1 MGRDAGRH
9 ADRDA
14 LGPVY
19 EQVRDPHRKYQR
31 FFFRLVKVGA
41 EIDHIFIQIRKA
53 YFLRKLCQP
62 GLRVTHGRGAVPL
75 DRTEVSVAVHQD
87 LPFLEILGHD
97 NQRFI
102 DRTVPVRMVF
112 THGVSHD
119 TGAFPVRP
127 VIADAQLVHIV
138 KGAPLYRFETV
149 AHIREGTGYDHA
161 HGVIDI

>member
-9 ADRDA
+9 ADGDP

-19 EQVRDPHRKYQR
+19 EQVRDPHRKNQR
-31 FFFRLVKVGA
+31 LLLRLVKVGP
-41 EIDHIFIQIRKA
+41 EVNHIFIQIGQA
-53 YFLRKLCQP
+53 YFLGKLCQS

-97 NQRFI
+97 NQRFV
-102 DRTVPVRMVF
+102 DRAVPVRMVF
-112 THGVSHD
+112 THSVSND
-119 TGAFPVRP
+119 AGAFPIWF

-138 KGAPLYRFETV
+138 KGSPLYRFETV
-149 AHIREGTGYDHA
+149 AHVREGTGYNHA
-161 HGVIDI
+161 HGVINI